1 MIGLLL
7 ISHGRFGESLIE
19 NVCHILGKTQPL
31 LMSLDVCGQDRP
43 EAIQAAA
50 RQMVAELDRG
60 QGVLIL
66 TDIFG
71 ATPSNIASSLFES
84 GRVESVAGVNL
95 PMLLR
100 ALCYREKEMA
110 MLIEKVVSGGKE
122 SIINLSQSNH
132 GEKNAS

>member
-7 ISHGRFGESLIE
+7 ISHGRFGESLVE

-31 LMSLDVCGQDRP
+31 LMALDVCGTDRP
-43 EAIQAAA
+43 ELIQAKA
-50 RQMVAELDRG
+50 REMVEKLDGG

-66 TDIFG
+66 TDILG
-71 ATPSNIASSLFES
+71 ATPSNIASSLFEP
-84 GRVESVAGVNL
+84 GRIEGVAGANL

-110 MLIEKVVSGGKE
+110 VLIEKVVSGGKE
-122 SIINLSQSNH
+122 SIIRLSQNNP